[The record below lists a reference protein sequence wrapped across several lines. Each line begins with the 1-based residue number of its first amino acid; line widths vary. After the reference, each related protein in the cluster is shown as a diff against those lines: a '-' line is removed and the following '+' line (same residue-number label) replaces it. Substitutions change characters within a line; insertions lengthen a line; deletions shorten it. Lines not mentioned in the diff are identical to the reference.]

1 MAKPVTFKYL
11 YEDRDRHGNCRLYVR
26 MRGAGKIRL
35 RQNAGTTEFMDE
47 YQNAVATLTA
57 RRDGTAKEPDA
68 NQPAPPNSLSWLIE
82 RYYASGEFK
91 QLDPRTRQV
100 RRLILDKIRAKP
112 KSKHPFRLMRPRNV
126 TDWRDEKA
134 EFPEAANGLLKS
146 LRQVFRWAMLPH
158 VALATENPAAQV
170 PYLKGR
176 PDGFHSWTLEEVEQF
191 EAFHAVGTK
200 ARLTLALLLY
210 TGVRR
215 SDVVQLGRQHMRDGW
230 ITFRVTKGALRNPKT
245 LSIPVLPTLKS
256 VMDATPSEHMTFLV
270 TEFGKSYTA
279 AGFGNWFR
287 RQCNAAGLPHCSAHG
302 LRKAGAA
309 LAAEAG
315 ASESQLKEMYG
326 WSSMKEA
333 EHYTRKARQ
342 KVLAG
347 QGMPLIEQGRKA
359 NRSDPPEAPEK
370 SSGSMG
376 SEK

>member
-1 MAKPVTFKYL
+1 
-11 YEDRDRHGNCRLYVR
+11 
-26 MRGAGKIRL
+26 
-35 RQNAGTTEFMDE
+35 
-47 YQNAVATLTA
+47 
-57 RRDGTAKEPDA
+57 
-68 NQPAPPNSLSWLIE
+68 
-82 RYYASGEFK
+82 
-91 QLDPRTRQV
+91 
-100 RRLILDKIRAKP
+100 
-112 KSKHPFRLMRPRNV
+112 
-126 TDWRDEKA
+126 
-134 EFPEAANGLLKS
+134 
-146 LRQVFRWAMLPH
+146 
-158 VALATENPAAQV
+158 V

-200 ARLTLALLLY
+200 ARLALALLLY

-333 EHYTRKARQ
+333 ERYTRKARQ

-359 NRSDPPEAPEK
+359 NRSDPPEAPSQ
-370 SSGSMG
+370 SSGSIG